1 MEGSRFLLGS
11 CNTTLRVFMNHMTPA
26 AHPLTP
32 LVGLLSGLSRGAVRE
47 DHWQLEERTAGVH
60 GTRVTPTQPMSP
72 ALVAV
77 AVVVVV
83 AH

>member
-1 MEGSRFLLGS
+1 
-11 CNTTLRVFMNHMTPA
+11 MTPA
-26 AHPLTP
+26 AHLLTP
-32 LVGLLSGLSRGAVRE
+32 LVQLLSGLSREVVGE

-60 GTRVTPTQPMSP
+60 ETQVTPTQPMSP